1 MQRKISRTGL
11 ESKLRRYKESIMK
24 KWRLLEKERQKEK
37 KYKIKMRWINVCN
50 EMDEKHEIKS
60 ILTTILRCVENN

>member
-1 MQRKISRTGL
+1 
-11 ESKLRRYKESIMK
+11 MK